1 MKKILIP
8 IISLL
13 CGTALMAQ
21 NEFDALKFSETEI
34 NGTARYMSMAGAFG
48 ALGGDGS
55 SIVLNPAGLG
65 VYRKSE
71 MSISTGLYNAQTS
84 SIWGDEKSKESK
96 YKVPFNNFTYVVNLG
111 ESGKKSGLVN
121 SNFAFSFNK
130 LKNFNR
136 NTYITGMNNSTSL
149 TDYIANYTNQSGI
162 NFSDLSSVSYSDFS
176 VLPILAFETYLI
188 DTVNNNANWQS
199 VLAAGE
205 GVNPSFTLTEEGYIN
220 EWNFAYAANISNKLY
235 LGASV
240 GVQSLEYSATREY
253 QEDFTSNKDGFVMS
267 SNQYTEGTGYNFK
280 IGTIVRPIDM
290 LRIGASFQTPTFY
303 KLTDTYDARISSEIG
318 GNLYNAQQDRPYLSY
333 YKLQGPLK
341 YDFSLAVIFGK
352 IGLISADYGIDDYT
366 SMTLREDNGSAFNFR
381 NANNNISNTL
391 KMTQTMRIGAEIKAS
406 NEVSLRAG
414 YAQTTTSMENNA
426 YNTLN
431 DNTARTDTDY
441 FTDKGSQY
449 FSGGIGYRETSW
461 YFDFTYLAK
470 INKQEFH
477 PYYIENSSTA
487 DVTTRTNNFIAT
499 LGFRF

>member
-1 MKKILIP
+1 MKKFLIP

-13 CGTALMAQ
+13 CSTALVAQ
-21 NEFDALKFSETEI
+21 NEFDALKYSQTDI

-55 SIVLNPAGLG
+55 SITLNPAGLG

-71 MSISTGLYNAQTS
+71 MSFSTGVYNSQTS
-84 SIWGDEKSKESK
+84 STWGDETSKESK
-96 YKVPFNNFTYVVNLG
+96 YKVPFNNFTYVINLG
-111 ESGKKSGLVN
+111 ESSKKHGLVG

-149 TDYIANYTNQSGI
+149 TDYIANYTNESGI
-162 NFSDLSSVSYSDFS
+162 NFNDLKTVSYADFS
-176 VLPILAFETYLI
+176 ILPILAYETFLI
-188 DTVNNNANWQS
+188 DTINNNTNWQS
-199 VLAAGE
+199 VLANGE
-205 GVNPSFTLTEEGYIN
+205 GVNPSYTLTEEGYIN

-235 LGASV
+235 IGASL
-240 GVQSLEYSATREY
+240 GVQSLEYNATREY
-253 QEDFTSNKDGFVMS
+253 QEDFTGNNDGFLLT
-267 SNQYTEGTGYNFK
+267 SNQYTEGSGYNFK
-280 IGTIVRPIDM
+280 LGTIFRPLDM
-290 LRIGASFQTPTFY
+290 LRLGASFQTPTFY
-303 KLTDTYDARISSEIG
+303 KLTDTYDAKISSVIG
-318 GNLYNAQQDRPYLSY
+318 GNSYSAQQDRVYLSY

-352 IGLISADYGIDDYT
+352 IGLLSADYSIDDYT

-391 KMTQTMRIGAEIKAS
+391 KMSQTLRVGAEVKAS
-406 NEVSLRAG
+406 KEVALRAG
-414 YAQTTTSMENNA
+414 YALTTNSMEDNA
-426 YNTLN
+426 YNELN
-431 DNTARTDTDY
+431 ENTARTDTEY
-441 FTDKGSQY
+441 FVDKGSQY
-449 FSGGIGYRETSW
+449 FSGGIGYREKSW
-461 YFDFTYLAK
+461 YFDLTYLAK

-477 PYYIENSSTA
+477 PYHIENSSTA